1 MFTIKQFSTI
11 IFMGFTLFCFSQAA
25 HATKET
31 DDQQVYKQLE
41 VFSSVLNTIQENYI
55 EETDSGKIL
64 DGAIRG
70 LLSTLDPHSSYL
82 TPDEFLEL
90 QEETTGSFSGIG
102 IEVTTKDDIL
112 TVISPIDGTPGQKA
126 GIQAQDQ
133 IIEINGKKTSELG
146 PQEAIKQLRGPQGS
160 EISLSLKRPGKIG
173 VIKVTVTRENIPIE
187 SVKFLMLPS
196 SILYTR
202 ITSFQGNTSHD
213 YVENLK
219 KVKESGGIRGAIID
233 LRNNPGGLLSQAI
246 GIADLFLTSGK
257 IVSTKGRSEDQNMV
271 FNAHNVGENNDF
283 PLVVLI
289 NGGSASASEI
299 VAGALQSHKRAIIL
313 GTQSFGKG
321 SVQSIIPLPNGAGLR
336 ITTAKYYTPD
346 DKSIQAVGITPDV
359 EVLDTT
365 TTPNAISGETQITSE
380 ADLENHLKNGNK
392 PQIVQKNEQTKAE
405 KENDDL
411 LKGDNQLR
419 SAYNIL
425 KSVDMY
431 TNYTN
436 TRAENKSM

>member
-1 MFTIKQFSTI
+1 MFTIKQFATI
-11 IFMGFTLFCFSQAA
+11 LFTGFTLFFYSQAVYA
-25 HATKET
+25 IEEP

-41 VFSSVLNTIQENYI
+41 IFSSVLSTIQENYI
-55 EETDSGKIL
+55 QEVDSGVVL

-82 TPDEFLEL
+82 TPEEFLEL

-102 IEVTTKDDIL
+102 IEVTTKDNVL
-112 TVISPIDGTPGQKA
+112 TVISPIDGTPGEKA

-146 PQEAIKQLRGPQGS
+146 AQEAIKRLRGPQGS
-160 EISLSLKRPGKIG
+160 EITLSLKRPGKAG
-173 VIKVTVTRENIPIE
+173 FIKVTVTRENIPIQ

-219 KVKESGGIRGAIID
+219 KITESSGIRGAIID

-246 GIADLFLTSGK
+246 GIADLFLTSGR

-271 FNAHNVGENNDF
+271 FNAHNVGESNDF

-299 VAGALQSHKRAIIL
+299 VAGALQAHKRAIIL

-346 DKSIQAVGITPDV
+346 DRSIQALGITPDV
-359 EVLDTT
+359 EVPDATASQNMVSEEKQVT
-365 TTPNAISGETQITSE
+365 AE
-380 ADLENHLKNGNK
+380 ADLENHFKNGDNPK
-392 PQIVQKNEQTKAE
+392 VAKVESTEEE
-405 KENDDL
+405 KEIDDL
-411 LKGDNQLR
+411 LKKDNQLR

-436 TRAENKSM
+436 TRN